1 MHEPSLEG
9 LHDGKYTLVLESG
22 FTADH
27 HTSLTYQHRLVLPTY
42 PTRTCSITST
52 SPMMSR
58 RSSFATC
65 SASRCRLAFRASL
78 VFFQVYCHVAV
89 IFRLGV
95 QSFREGGRYQ
105 SMEPD
110 KSGIVLLPL
119 SHAIQPFSLAWSRFC
134 ALLCDATPTAVEC
147 IESLKKQAWYIR
159 R

>member
-95 QSFREGGRYQ
+95 QSFRGGVIRAWSQTKAASCYYLSVMQ
-105 SMEPD
+105 FNLSHSHGLDFARCCVM
-110 KSGIVLLPL
+110 LLP
-119 SHAIQPFSLAWSRFC
+119 QPSNVLNH
-134 ALLCDATPTAVEC
+134 
-147 IESLKKQAWYIR
+147 
-159 R
+159 